1 MTSRGIRVDPYPIT
15 LDEGL
20 HYAHDVCHPILR
32 ATRRYPTL
40 VP

>member
-20 HYAHDVCHPILR
+20 HYAHHVWYALR
-32 ATRRYPTL
+32 AIRPFPTL